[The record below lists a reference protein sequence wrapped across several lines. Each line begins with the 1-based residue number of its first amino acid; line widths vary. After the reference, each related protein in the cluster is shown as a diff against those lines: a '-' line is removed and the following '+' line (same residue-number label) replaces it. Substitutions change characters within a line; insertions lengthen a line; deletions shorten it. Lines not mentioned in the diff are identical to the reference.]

1 MALDPKSL
9 WILGADKIDAQII
22 RAHALGLMEGP
33 WMLFQV
39 PDSLAGTGYDAH
51 EDQNSYPGKN
61 CRGKTLQ
68 QWVAK
73 NLQPIEIMHSAPLFL
88 QRQGLPCSLF
98 RFTWPC
104 RGYIHNHLAG
114 CSSE

>member
-1 MALDPKSL
+1 
-9 WILGADKIDAQII
+9 
-22 RAHALGLMEGP
+22 MEGP

-68 QWVAK
+68 
-73 NLQPIEIMHSAPLFL
+73 
-88 QRQGLPCSLF
+88 
-98 RFTWPC
+98 
-104 RGYIHNHLAG
+104 
-114 CSSE
+114 